1 MSKKTVT
8 VSLPSKDSKASL
20 TSKRTREL
28 DEVASSD
35 EEEGVSD
42 DSDDL
47 DDEMDLD
54 AVSSE
59 GEVESSDDDGN
70 DDDDDSERDEDI
82 PKLKKRKK
90 TTDDGSSSFASAVNA
105 ILGSK
110 LKKYDREDPIFARSK
125 VTIKKAESEKLE
137 AKARRELLAEK
148 KKIYDKDRVRDLLP
162 KDDSNARAILE
173 HEKKLKK
180 IAQRGVVR
188 LFNVIM
194 TTQNRTSSEVSQ
206 TKVLDG
212 EKKEK
217 LISEI
222 SKEKFF
228 DLVKAAG
235 DS

>member
-1 MSKKTVT
+1 MSKKRLT
-8 VSLPSKDSKASL
+8 VSVPSAKAA
-20 TSKRTREL
+20 KIAPKNEP
-28 DEVASSD
+28 DQISSD
-35 EEEGVSD
+35 LEGESSGD
-42 DSDDL
+42 EL
-47 DDEMDLD
+47 NDEMDLD

-59 GEVESSDDDGN
+59 GELESDEDQEEDS
-70 DDDDDSERDEDI
+70 DSERDEDL

-90 TTDDGSSSFASAVNA
+90 AVDDGSSSFATAVTA

-110 LKKYDREDPIFARSK
+110 LKAYDRKDPILARAK
-125 VTIKKAESEKLE
+125 VTLKKAESEKLE
-137 AKARRELLAEK
+137 AKARRELLSEK
-148 KKIYDKDRVRDLLP
+148 RKIYDKDRVRDLLP
-162 KDDSNARAILE
+162 KEDSEARAVLE
-173 HEKKLKK
+173 HEKKLRK

-194 TTQNRTSSEVSQ
+194 TTQNKATAEIAN

-212 EKKEK
+212 DKREKM
-217 LISEI
+217 LSEV

>member
-1 MSKKTVT
+1 MSKKRVT
-8 VSLPSKDSKASL
+8 VSIPSKG
-20 TSKRTREL
+20 L
-28 DEVASSD
+28 DEIAPKLQRNLDGTASSSEGESDSQD
-35 EEEGVSD
+35 E
-42 DSDDL
+42 L
-47 DDEMDLD
+47 NDEMDLD
-54 AVSSE
+54 AVSSD
-59 GEVESSDDDGN
+59 GEIISSAEEEEETH
-70 DDDDDSERDEDI
+70 DSERDDDV
-82 PKLKKRKK
+82 PRLKKRKK
-90 TTDDGSSSFASAVNA
+90 VADDGSSSFASAVNA

-110 LKKYDREDPIFARSK
+110 LKAYDRKDPILARSK

-148 KKIYDKDRVRDLLP
+148 KIVYDKDRVRDLLP
-162 KDDSNARAILE
+162 KEDSNARAILE

-194 TTQNRTSSEVSQ
+194 TTQSKTNAEVSQ

-212 EKKEK
+212 GKKEK

>member
-1 MSKKTVT
+1 MSKKRVT
-8 VSLPSKDSKASL
+8 VSIPSKSVDEILPELQRNLDGAVSSSEGEPDSHD
-20 TSKRTREL
+20 EL
-28 DEVASSD
+28 N
-35 EEEGVSD
+35 
-42 DSDDL
+42 
-47 DDEMDLD
+47 DEMDLD
-54 AVSSE
+54 ALSSDGEIVSSA
-59 GEVESSDDDGN
+59 GEEEES
-70 DDDDDSERDEDI
+70 DSERDEDV
-82 PKLKKRKK
+82 PRLKKRKK
-90 TTDDGSSSFASAVNA
+90 AADDGSSSFASAVNA

-110 LKKYDREDPIFARSK
+110 LKAYDRKDPILARSK

-148 KKIYDKDRVRDLLP
+148 KIVYDKDRVRDLLP
-162 KDDSNARAILE
+162 KEDSNARSILE
-173 HEKKLKK
+173 HEKKMKK

-194 TTQNRTSSEVSQ
+194 TTQSKTNAEVSQ

-212 EKKEK
+212 GKKEK